1 MADVVVANNPSPR
14 MLPTL
19 PDISRGTFRAE
30 QERTIAPHRRGN
42 RERRSHIPQLHSQ
55 APPLLPP
62 LGASSAAPFA
72 GCLQADVASSRREIL
87 KCLPSP
93 PSFFVI
99 I

>member
-55 APPLLPP
+55 APP
-62 LGASSAAPFA
+62 
-72 GCLQADVASSRREIL
+72 SSR
-87 KCLPSP
+87 PSAP
-93 PSFFVI
+93 LQLLRSLAAFRPTWLARGEKF
-99 I
+99 